1 MTANLPPT
9 IALSLLNLGS
19 LEFYHNLLQRD
30 ELNEIFLKYSVTHA
44 GLAMTTSELKRFLQ
58 IEQARQCAPAGPLLS
73 VVQILTF
80 LAIHPQT
87 MEDVTDE
94 DCRLVVDEF
103 EPSSGRRKKSLL
115 SAEGFSRFFLFSD
128 LHDICDLNKMDG
140 IYQDMTRPLSHY
152 FVSTSHNTYLV
163 GNQLTGESSIDGYI
177 RALKNGCRCVE
188 LGKNL
193 YFDVELGCNH
203 SRNCTAERCRT
214 DRGK

>member
-1 MTANLPPT
+1 M
-9 IALSLLNLGS
+9 ALNLLNLYS

-58 IEQARQCAPAGPLLS
+58 IEQAIRAAPRLLESVTISCAHFDIS
-73 VVQILTF
+73 CQ
-80 LAIHPQT
+80 PQN

-103 EPSSGRRKKSLL
+103 EPSAGRRKKSLL

-128 LHDICDLNKMDG
+128 LHDICDLNKMDS
-140 IYQDMTRPLSHY
+140 IYQDMNRPLSHY
-152 FVSTSHNTYLV
+152 YVSTSHNTYLV
-163 GNQLTGESSIDGYI
+163 GNQLTSESSIDGYI

-188 LGKNL
+188 LGKTIYSL
-193 YFDVELGCNH
+193 PDVELGCNH
-203 SRNCTAERCRT
+203 SQNCTVERDRT
-214 DRGK
+214 ERGK